1 MALTIREEI
10 EKRWNESP
18 EFKEA
23 WEESKRLHEE
33 FEKAAKPLVE
43 FLQYNYHPHV
53 KVIVDCEGAELLE
66 GEMVCKF
73 AILGGFEGVEIK

>member
-10 EKRWNESP
+10 EKRCNELP

-66 GEMVCKF
+66 GEMVYKF
-73 AILGGFEGVEIK
+73 YMPDKFEGVEIE